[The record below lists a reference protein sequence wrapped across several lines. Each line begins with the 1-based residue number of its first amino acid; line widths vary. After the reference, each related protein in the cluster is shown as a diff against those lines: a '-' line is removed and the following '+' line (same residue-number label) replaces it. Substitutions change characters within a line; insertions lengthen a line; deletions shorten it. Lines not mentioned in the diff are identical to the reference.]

1 MMMSGPFGKSE
12 RLLRQL
18 GYGSLLFATAEA
30 FEKHSDFQRALCVI
44 FDINLNDKR
53 SGIDLRLALKAA
65 GCSVP
70 VIYMTGNDDPTV
82 HHAALE
88 SGCLAYLTKPFSAN
102 SLVELLERASGLGPF
117 HRQRLGQTP
126 PKGPT

>member
-1 MMMSGPFGKSE
+1 MMMSGPFGE
-12 RLLRQL
+12 FQRLLRQL

-88 SGCLAYLTKPFSAN
+88 FRVSRSPHKAILGELACRTTGKS
-102 SLVELLERASGLGPF
+102 V
-117 HRQRLGQTP
+117 RLGAISQTAARSTP